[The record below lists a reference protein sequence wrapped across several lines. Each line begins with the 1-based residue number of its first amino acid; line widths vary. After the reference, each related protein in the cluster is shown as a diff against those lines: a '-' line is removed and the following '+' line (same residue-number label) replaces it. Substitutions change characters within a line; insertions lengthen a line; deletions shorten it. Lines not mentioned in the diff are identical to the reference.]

1 MLNQNLSNV
10 LFYRTKDRG
19 RNGLRIARNVGAL
32 DSARL
37 EDNNSQNRSQWSTDT
52 ASSRDKLI

>member
-1 MLNQNLSNV
+1 MC
-10 LFYRTKDRG
+10 FFITKDRG